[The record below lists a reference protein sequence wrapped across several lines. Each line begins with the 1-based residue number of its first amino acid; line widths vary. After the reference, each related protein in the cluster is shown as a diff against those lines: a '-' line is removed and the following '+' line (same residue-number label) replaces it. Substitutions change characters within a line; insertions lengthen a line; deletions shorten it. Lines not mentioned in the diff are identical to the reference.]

1 MSVQL
6 AAQDFTTPNKGSG
19 FPLAAMS
26 TSTKPFK
33 SVTPMDTGITVG
45 TAATNKVIPHLTSVA
60 MNAAAGKHVR
70 FGAEQEDT
78 SKDSETATSKRGLVS
93 RRGGRYVSP
102 GRPLTAANASTPK
115 EGAFCTPKAST
126 DDSVPALCSTNS
138 VGIVS
143 LPSECENAP
152 KQGTPKR
159 PAQLKG
165 EAYEED
171 AANAPSSISCGGA
184 MHITSPLASTRKD
197 ALSFDDAD
205 SKSYVRSP
213 VPSTSCSDRFKKTP
227 TKSPSHFQS
236 LPPLDDPKLNSPV
249 GFILSPGGPNTPS
262 YKTMRDAFEK
272 EDKDDKDDSSLSEK
286 IRDYTKE
293 KFALTPTNFS
303 LDYGRSSTTFDT
315 SNVLNWL
322 QSPTANGLFS
332 PGGLNSIMNTP
343 KGPLIPRTPGTPSVS
358 TSFFFSDVA
367 GLARG
372 DTPKRGDETAKS
384 PKKGLSNIICI
395 SPLASSRSRGTAHAA
410 NTPINYNDIFASPNP
425 LLEDSPPTKASLLQ
439 RPTNGKNGSTNDPSL
454 DAMHNAERDLMQDED
469 LSVLLQLAGGN
480 TPRGADRSGKASGG
494 HVFRAGSRKGD
505 DPSDRENLPGLQL
518 PIIGDRQGDSSAA
531 RLARKS
537 HARDPNEKDSFVKPT
552 LGIRK
557 TSSKAHKENNI
568 DIHPGKALAQEEIK
582 PNQVLSKS
590 TISKPLTTGSHPYPQ
605 HSHPYPPRPP
615 TSDMYSGYP
624 SMPPHGMRPS
634 GRMSVVVGGPPP
646 SSRAPKANPAPRSH
660 MTPAHR
666 RPSYSSQDTYPPPG
680 MSYPPPPHHGHYP
693 PHPVHMGAMGG
704 HPYHSHYAPP
714 PRHHAPPPHAH
725 LPMYASQHHAAPTSK
740 ISPAKKSKASKAA
753 KQQQQQHHL
762 PLAVPSQPNVAKRPS
777 ISSDSGK
784 PAKKAK
790 KSTSTKRKNKSPQLT
805 EKADRQRAAQ
815 TIAAVNAASGGKN
828 DKAAA
833 LAAAIL
839 RGVTMRPSGKWQAQ
853 LYFAGKS
860 RYIGV
865 FDTREKAALAYEIAR
880 EKLKSEKSAADGALT
895 PKQTENAVNAARK
908 AAFDGVNEKDPRLG
922 GK

>member
-1 MSVQL
+1 
-6 AAQDFTTPNKGSG
+6 
-19 FPLAAMS
+19 
-26 TSTKPFK
+26 
-33 SVTPMDTGITVG
+33 
-45 TAATNKVIPHLTSVA
+45 
-60 MNAAAGKHVR
+60 
-70 FGAEQEDT
+70 
-78 SKDSETATSKRGLVS
+78 
-93 RRGGRYVSP
+93 
-102 GRPLTAANASTPK
+102 
-115 EGAFCTPKAST
+115 
-126 DDSVPALCSTNS
+126 
-138 VGIVS
+138 
-143 LPSECENAP
+143 
-152 KQGTPKR
+152 
-159 PAQLKG
+159 
-165 EAYEED
+165 
-171 AANAPSSISCGGA
+171 
-184 MHITSPLASTRKD
+184 MHITSPLASKSSPRKD
-197 ALSFDDAD
+197 AFSFDDHD
-205 SKSYVRSP
+205 SKSYIRSP
-213 VPSTSCSDRFKKTP
+213 VPSASCSDRFKKTP

-236 LPPLDDPKLNSPV
+236 LPSLDDPKLNSPM
-249 GFILSPGGPNTPS
+249 GFILSPTGPNTPS

-272 EDKDDKDDSSLSEK
+272 ENKDDKDDVSLSDK

-303 LDYGRSSTTFDT
+303 LDYGKSSSTFDT

-372 DTPKRGDETAKS
+372 DTPKRDDKTDKS

-395 SPLASSRSRGTAHAA
+395 SPLASSRSRGTANAT

-425 LLEDSPPTKASLLQ
+425 LLDDSPPNTNAGLLQ
-439 RPTNGKNGSTNDPSL
+439 RQSGKNGKSDPSL

-480 TPRGADRSGKASGG
+480 TPRGADRSSSGKASGG
-494 HVFRAGSRKGD
+494 HVFRGGSRKGD

-537 HARDPNEKDSFVKPT
+537 HARDPNDKETTFKPT

-557 TSSKAHKENNI
+557 ASASKAH
-568 DIHPGKALAQEEIK
+568 DSTGDSHPGKALAEEAK
-582 PNQVLSKS
+582 PNQVGSKS
-590 TISKPLTTGSHPYPQ
+590 TISKPSTTGSHPYP
-605 HSHPYPPRPP
+605 HPYPPRRPS
-615 TSDMYSGYP
+615 SDMYSGYP
-624 SMPPHGMRPS
+624 PHPPHGMRPS
-634 GRMSVVVGGPPP
+634 GRLSVVVGGPPP
-646 SSRAPKANPAPRSH
+646 STRAPKTTPDPRSH
-660 MTPAHR
+660 ITPAAHR

-680 MSYPPPPHHGHYP
+680 MSYPPPHHHGHYP
-693 PHPVHMGAMGG
+693 PHPVHMSAMGG

-725 LPMYASQHHAAPTSK
+725 LPMYGSHHPTSTSK
-740 ISPAKKSKASKAA
+740 ITPSKKSKTAKAA
-753 KQQQQQHHL
+753 KLPTHAHHQ
-762 PLAVPSQPNVAKRPS
+762 PLSVPSQPQAVKRPS
-777 ISSDSGK
+777 IGSDSGK

-790 KSTSTKRKNKSPQLT
+790 KSPGTKRKNKSPQLT

-908 AAFDGVNEKDPRLG
+908 AAFDGVNEKDPRLA